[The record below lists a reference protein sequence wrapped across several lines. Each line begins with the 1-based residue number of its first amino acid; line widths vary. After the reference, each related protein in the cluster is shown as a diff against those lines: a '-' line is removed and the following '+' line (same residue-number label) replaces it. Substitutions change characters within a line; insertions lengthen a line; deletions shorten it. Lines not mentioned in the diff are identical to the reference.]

1 MRDSIRTLR
10 FVGLDV
16 HRDSIA
22 IAVAPLDG
30 PVEHFVEMAH
40 HLPKL
45 RKFFEKLLEGG
56 PVKACYEAGG
66 CGFVLQRAMASWG
79 VPCEVIAPSLIPK
92 KPGDR
97 RKTDERDARS
107 LATLYRSGLLTP
119 VRVPTEDEERVRALT
134 RAREAFTRDI
144 HVSKQHVL
152 KFLLLRGHVFGA
164 GKKAWTNIFRTWLLK
179 LIPTLHPL
187 DQTILQSHMSVLEH
201 KQILRTGLDQQI
213 QAVSMEGPY
222 KEPVARLRCLR
233 GIDTLTAVSLVAE
246 IGDIR
251 RFETPRRLMGY
262 LGLTVSEHS
271 SGNTERRGGITK
283 AGNTRCRRLL
293 VEAAWNYRHPA
304 KQSVKIRKRREGQPA
319 DALASAVRAEERL
332 HKRFVR
338 LLDRMPSQK
347 AVTAVAREL
356 AGFVWAQLRGT
367 PEALMAPAR

>member
-1 MRDSIRTLR
+1 MPDSTR

-16 HRDSIA
+16 HRDT
-22 IAVAPLDG
+22 IAVAVAPAEG
-30 PVEHFVEMAH
+30 PIELFTEMAH

-45 RKFFEKLLEGG
+45 RKFFEKLLLGG

-66 CGFVLQRAMASWG
+66 CGYVLQRALASWG

-97 RKTDERDARS
+97 RKTDERDARN
-107 LATLYRSGLLTP
+107 LAMLYRSGHLTP

-164 GKKAWTNIFRTWLLK
+164 GKKAWTNMFRAWLLK
-179 LIPTLHPL
+179 LIPTMHPL
-187 DQTILQSHMSVLEH
+187 DQTILRAHLSVLEH
-201 KQILRTGLDQQI
+201 KQVLRTGLDQQI
-213 QAVSMEGPY
+213 QMVSMEGPY
-222 KEPVARLRCLR
+222 KDPVARLRCLR

-271 SGNTERRGGITK
+271 SGDTKRHGAITK
-283 AGNTRCRRLL
+283 AGNSRCRRLL
-293 VEAAWNYRHPA
+293 VEAAWNYRRPA
-304 KQSVKIRKRREGQPA
+304 RDSVKIRKRREGQPA
-319 DALASAVRAEERL
+319 DALASAVRAQERL
-332 HKRFVR
+332 HRRFVQ
-338 LLDRMPSQK
+338 LLERMPSQK

-356 AGFVWAQLRGT
+356 VGFVWAQMMGT

>member
-1 MRDSIRTLR
+1 
-10 FVGLDV
+10 
-16 HRDSIA
+16 
-22 IAVAPLDG
+22 
-30 PVEHFVEMAH
+30 MAH

-45 RKFFEKLLEGG
+45 RKFFEKLLAGG
-56 PVKACYEAGG
+56 PVRACYEAGG
-66 CGFVLQRAMASWG
+66 CGYVLQRALTSWG

-119 VRVPTEDEERVRALT
+119 VHVPTQDEERVRGLT
-134 RAREAFTRDI
+134 RARETFTRDI

-152 KFLLLRGHVFGA
+152 KFLQLRGHVFDG
-164 GKKAWTNIFRTWLLK
+164 GKKAWTNVFRAWLLN

-187 DQTILQSHMSVLEH
+187 DQAVLRSYLSILEQKEL
-201 KQILRTGLDQQI
+201 LRTGLDQKI
-213 QAVSMEGPY
+213 QAVSMEEPY
-222 KEPVARLRCLR
+222 AQPVARLRCLR

-271 SGNTERRGGITK
+271 SGDTERRGGITK

-293 VEAAWNYRHPA
+293 VEAAWNYRHA
-304 KQSVKIRKRREGQPA
+304 ARHSEKIRKRREGQPP

-332 HKRFVR
+332 HQRFVR
-338 LLDRMPSQK
+338 LLERMPSQK

-356 AGFVWAQLRGT
+356 AGFVWAQLQGT